1 MSQLT
6 AIDVPYRRG
15 YCETT
20 ITLSHGP
27 SEHHAVAT
35 DTQILAF
42 RYILLYDRAR
52 FVTELNYPQCTYS
65 LKFEIFVM
73 MGLG

>member
-42 RYILLYDRAR
+42 RYT
-52 FVTELNYPQCTYS
+52 FV
-65 LKFEIFVM
+65 
-73 MGLG
+73 